1 MRSVLFSLALWSI
14 GLASLCGAA
23 GAQHQHTGSA
33 PSAAPKIDKAA
44 VTKYL
49 RYAEGFTPQVQVA
62 IDDPKPSPFPGFYE
76 LRVRLTANKN
86 EAIRTYYITQDG
98 RQIVTGPV
106 FDLSKSPFIANLQ
119 ALKPDGAPSFGP
131 ENAAVQIYIFSD
143 FECPYCREEAKVLRQ
158 DIEKEHANDVR
169 VIFKNF
175 PLSSIHPWARPAA
188 VAGSCVA
195 EQNGGAF
202 WAYHD
207 WIYAHQSEINPT
219 NVRDKVL
226 EFAKGQP
233 IDSQKLTA
241 CMDSNATAPQVD
253 KTIEEGRLLG
263 IVQTPTLFVNG
274 RTVAGALSAD
284 QMNLLI
290 QIELQH
296 HQQEKQQQASVQSS
310 EKCCALTIPAVGK
323 P

>member
-14 GLASLCGAA
+14 GLAVICNAAAAQQHSKSTA
-23 GAQHQHTGSA
+23 GAI
-33 PSAAPKIDKAA
+33 PKIDKAA
-44 VTKYL
+44 ITKYL

-76 LRVRLTANKN
+76 LRVHLAANKN
-86 EAIRTYYITQDG
+86 EAIRTYYLTQDG

-106 FDLSKSPFIANLQ
+106 FDLNKSPFVANLQ
-119 ALKPDGAPSFGP
+119 ALKPEGAPSFGP
-131 ENAAVQIYIFSD
+131 ENAAVQIYVFSD

-158 DIEKEHANDVR
+158 DIAKEHAKDVR

-175 PLSSIHPWARPAA
+175 PLSSIHPWARAAA
-188 VAGSCVA
+188 VAGSCIA

-207 WIYAHQSEINPT
+207 WAYAHQSEINAA

-226 EFAKGQP
+226 EFAKSQP
-233 IDSQKLTA
+233 VNSQKLTA
-241 CMDSNATAPQVD
+241 CIDSNATASQVD
-253 KTIEEGRLLG
+253 KAIEEGRLLG

-290 QIELQH
+290 RIELEH
-296 HQQEKQQQASVQSS
+296 RQQEQQQQASAQNAN
-310 EKCCALTIPAVGK
+310 EKCCELTIPAVGK

>member
-1 MRSVLFSLALWSI
+1 MRFVLFSLALWSM
-14 GLASLCGAA
+14 GLAAMCSTAA
-23 GAQHQHTGSA
+23 AQRQHTGSA
-33 PSAAPKIDKAA
+33 TSAAPKIDKESI
-44 VTKYL
+44 TKYL
-49 RYAEGFTPQVQVA
+49 QYAEGFTPQVQVA

-76 LRVRLTANKN
+76 LRVHLTANKN
-86 EAIRTYYITQDG
+86 EAIRTYYMTQDG

-119 ALKPDGAPSFGP
+119 ALKPEGAPSFGP
-131 ENAAVQIYIFSD
+131 EKAAVQIYVFSD

-158 DIEKEHANDVR
+158 GIEKKHANDVR

-175 PLSSIHPWARPAA
+175 PLSSIHPWARAA
-188 VAGSCVA
+188 AIAGACVA
-195 EQNGGAF
+195 AQNGGAF

-207 WIYAHQSEINPT
+207 WIYERQAEINPT

-226 EFAKGQP
+226 EFAKGQALN
-233 IDSQKLTA
+233 SQKLTA

-296 HQQEKQQQASVQSS
+296 RLQQQATVNRAS
-310 EKCCALTIPAVGK
+310 EKCCELTIPAVGK

>member
-1 MRSVLFSLALWSI
+1 MRSVLFSLAVWM
-14 GLASLCGAA
+14 GLAGMGAA
-23 GAQHQHTGSA
+23 AAPRQHTGST
-33 PSAAPKIDKAA
+33 PPKIDKAA

-49 RYAEGFTPQVQVA
+49 RYAEGFTPQVQVT

-76 LRVRLTANKN
+76 LKVHLTANKN

-98 RQIVTGPV
+98 RQVVTGPV
-106 FDLSKSPFIANLQ
+106 FDLSQSPFVANLKT
-119 ALKPDGAPSFGP
+119 LKPEGAPSFGP
-131 ENAAVQIYIFSD
+131 ENAAIQIYIFSD

-158 DIEKEHANDVR
+158 DIEKTHANDVR

-175 PLSSIHPWARPAA
+175 PLSSIHPWARTAA
-188 VAGSCVA
+188 IAGACVA
-195 EQNGGAF
+195 NQNNGAF

-207 WIYAHQSEINPT
+207 WIYEHQKEINPA
-219 NVRDKVL
+219 NVRDKIL

-233 IDSQKLTA
+233 IDSQKLTT
-241 CMDSNATAPQVD
+241 CIDSSATAPQVD

-296 HQQEKQQQASVQSS
+296 RQQQQASAQSAS
-310 EKCCALTIPAVGK
+310 EKCCELTIPSVGK